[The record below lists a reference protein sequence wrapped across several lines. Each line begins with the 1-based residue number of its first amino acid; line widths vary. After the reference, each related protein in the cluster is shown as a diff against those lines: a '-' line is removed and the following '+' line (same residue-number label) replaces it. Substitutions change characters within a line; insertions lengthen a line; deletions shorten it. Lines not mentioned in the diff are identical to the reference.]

1 MMVAKVKI
9 VKMNQLT
16 PLKCLLTSVA
26 CQHHQP
32 GLRVAFPAAELG
44 TPGVQGCLTVTALA
58 DRHTGLPC
66 WKPQPYQ

>member
-16 PLKCLLTSVA
+16 PLKCLLASVA

-32 GLRVAFPAAELG
+32 GLCVAVPAAELG

-58 DRHTGLPC
+58 DRYAGLPC

>member
-16 PLKCLLTSVA
+16 PLKCLMTSA
-26 CQHHQP
+26 TRLYHQP
-32 GLRVAFPAAELG
+32 GLRVALLAAELG

-58 DRHTGLPC
+58 DRDTGLPC